1 MKKQENWGRRAAVW
15 MAAWSL
21 LVTGCGASESPAQAD
36 GTGGGTGRE
45 APIRA
50 ESTMDTVHSVQ
61 EEAAAP
67 TDREGNA
74 HPAESGGEQTEG
86 FLAMADAFVQEKIQA
101 VSLKELPEKA
111 GEEGIVSL
119 GKSPEGLFEMYG
131 YYAPE
136 GRYEGILLRDLFG
149 NTSYFPDIAY
159 TSRELVPPRMLWDP
173 EEDIL
178 LASFHTHTENGE
190 SADDL
195 WAFMRWE
202 TGHLEAVP
210 FDREEC
216 QKRLGERLSYEVKK
230 EENTVTFFD
239 QGSAAGTFSLEGFD
253 GGQMAEADYTGRLT
267 FLAGVSTFMEFV
279 PGLSAEGMSGFWY
292 PEKGSLLAQISA
304 ERTGESGNETVDFTI
319 EAIEGTETES
329 DDPNEGEPGS
339 QSRDGAFSF
348 ADLDGLSFCFSGGA
362 GAWDTTLSIRPDG
375 SFSGEYIDSDM
386 GNRDTAYPGGT
397 VYQCRFEGQLS
408 SPVRVNDYTYR
419 VEIRNM
425 EYEKEEGT
433 EEIQNGVRYEYTAAA
448 GLEST
453 ESLLIYLPGAPWDAL
468 PQRFQ
473 VWAAYEGFSKEA
485 GSILP
490 SYGLYNEARGHG
502 FLSAPVS

>member
-36 GTGGGTGRE
+36 GTGG
-45 APIRA
+45 
-50 ESTMDTVHSVQ
+50 
-61 EEAAAP
+61 
-67 TDREGNA
+67 
-74 HPAESGGEQTEG
+74 EQTEG
-86 FLAMADAFVQEKIQA
+86 FLAMADAFAQEKIQA
-101 VSLKELPEKA
+101 ASLKELPEKA

-178 LASFHTHTENGE
+178 LASFHTHTENEE

-253 GGQMAEADYTGRLT
+253 GGQIAEADYMGRLT

-362 GAWDTTLSIRPDG
+362 GSWDTTFSIRPDG

-397 VYQCRFEGQLS
+397 VYQCRFEG
-408 SPVRVNDYTYR
+408 
-419 VEIRNM
+419 
-425 EYEKEEGT
+425 
-433 EEIQNGVRYEYTAAA
+433 
-448 GLEST
+448 
-453 ESLLIYLPGAPWDAL
+453 
-468 PQRFQ
+468 
-473 VWAAYEGFSKEA
+473 
-485 GSILP
+485 
-490 SYGLYNEARGHG
+490 
-502 FLSAPVS
+502 